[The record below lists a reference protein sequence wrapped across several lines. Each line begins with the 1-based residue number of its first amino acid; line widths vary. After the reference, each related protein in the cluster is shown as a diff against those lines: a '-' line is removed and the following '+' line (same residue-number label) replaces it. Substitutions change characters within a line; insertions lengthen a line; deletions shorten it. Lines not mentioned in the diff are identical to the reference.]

1 MWKKSLADS
10 FYNIKEVINMKT
22 AIQFGAGNI
31 GRGFIGKL
39 LSKSGYKV
47 YFADVNE
54 EIVNALKEKNEYTV
68 EVVGENKTEVVVNN
82 VDGVFSNDAKL
93 IDLITKAEIIT
104 TAVGPTV
111 LTIISKS
118 LAQGITRRFEMNI
131 KSNLNIIACENMIK
145 GTTFLKGEVEK
156 HLSQE
161 VITYMN
167 QFIGFPNSAV
177 DRIVPPMEMSSD
189 ILRVRVEEFKEW
201 IVEAPLFKG
210 ETPKIEGMDL
220 TDNLMAFVERKL
232 FTLNT
237 GHAITAYLGVIAGHQ
252 TVKESIED
260 ESIEKIVKN
269 AMHESGEV
277 LIKRYGFEREV
288 HNKYIEKILNRFR
301 NPYLID
307 EVDRVGRQP
316 LRKLGYNDRLIKPLR
331 GTMEYGTKNS
341 SLIIGIGA
349 ALKYR
354 NDSDEQAVEL
364 ERILNSQ
371 DLKSAIKEITSLED
385 ENMVAKI
392 VEAFTV

>member
-1 MWKKSLADS
+1 
-10 FYNIKEVINMKT
+10 MKI

-31 GRGFIGKL
+31 GRGFIGNL

-47 YFADVNE
+47 YFADVNK
-54 EIVNALKEKNEYTV
+54 EIVNTLKEKNEYTV
-68 EVVGENKTEVVVNN
+68 EVVGENKTEVLVNN
-82 VDGVFSNDAKL
+82 VDGILSNDVKL
-93 IDLITKAEIIT
+93 IDLITQAEIIT

-118 LAQGITRRFEMNI
+118 IAQGIIKRFEMKI
-131 KSNLNIIACENMIK
+131 KNNLNIIACENMIN
-145 GTTFLKGEVEK
+145 GTTFLKNEVEK
-156 HLSQE
+156 HLNQE
-161 VITYMN
+161 VIDYMN
-167 QFIGFPNSAV
+167 EFIGFPNSAV
-177 DRIVPPMEMSSD
+177 DRIVPPMAKSSD

-210 ETPKIEGMDL
+210 EAPKIEGMDL
-220 TDNLMAFVERKL
+220 TDNLMAFIERKL

-237 GHAITAYLGVIAGHQ
+237 GHAITAYLGVIAGHK

-260 ESIEKIVKN
+260 NNIEKIVKS

-277 LIKRYGFEREV
+277 LINRYGFERET
-288 HNKYIEKILNRFR
+288 HNKYIEKILNRFK

-331 GTMEYGTKNS
+331 GTIEYGTKNS
-341 SLIIGIGA
+341 SLIKGIGA

-354 NDSDEQAVEL
+354 NNEDEQAVEL
-364 ERILNSQ
+364 EKILNSQ
-371 DLKSAIKEITSLED
+371 DLSSAIKEITSLED
-385 ENMVAKI
+385 EVMITKI
-392 VEAFTV
+392 KKAFTE

>member
-1 MWKKSLADS
+1 
-10 FYNIKEVINMKT
+10 MKI

-31 GRGFIGKL
+31 GRGFIGNL
-39 LSKSGYKV
+39 LSNSGYKV
-47 YFADVNE
+47 YFADVNK
-54 EIVNALKEKNEYTV
+54 EIVNELKEKNEYIV

-82 VDGVFSNDAKL
+82 VDGILSNDVKL
-93 IDLITKAEIIT
+93 IDLITEAEIIT

-118 LAQGITRRFEMNI
+118 IAQGIIKRFEMKI
-131 KSNLNIIACENMIK
+131 KNNLNIIACENMIN
-145 GTTFLKGEVEK
+145 GTTFLKNEVEK
-156 HLSQE
+156 HLNQE
-161 VITYMN
+161 VIDYMN
-167 QFIGFPNSAV
+167 EFIGFPNSAV
-177 DRIVPPMEMSSD
+177 DRIVPPMAKSSD

-210 ETPKIEGMDL
+210 KAPKIEGMDL
-220 TDNLMAFVERKL
+220 TDNLMAFIERKL

-237 GHAITAYLGVIAGHQ
+237 GHAITAYLGVIAGHK

-260 ESIEKIVKN
+260 DNIEKVVKS

-277 LIKRYGFEREV
+277 LINRYGFERET
-288 HNKYIEKILNRFR
+288 HNKYIEKILNRFK

-331 GTMEYGTKNS
+331 GTIEYGTKNS
-341 SLIIGIGA
+341 SLIKGIGA

-354 NDSDEQAVEL
+354 NNEDEQAVEL
-364 ERILNSQ
+364 EKKLNNQ
-371 DLKSAIKEITSLED
+371 DLSLAIKEITSLED
-385 ENMVAKI
+385 EVMITKI
-392 VEAFTV
+392 KKAFTE

>member
-1 MWKKSLADS
+1 
-10 FYNIKEVINMKT
+10 MKT

-39 LSKSGYKV
+39 LSEADYKV
-47 YFADVNE
+47 YFADVSE
-54 EIVNALKEKNEYTV
+54 SIVNALQEKNEYTV
-68 EVVGENKTEVVVNN
+68 EVVGENKAEVIVKN

-93 IDLITKAEIIT
+93 LELITKADIIT

-118 LAQGITRRFEMNI
+118 LAQGITKRFEEGI
-131 KSNLNIIACENMIK
+131 KNNLNIIACENMIK
-145 GTTFLKGEVEK
+145 GTSFLKEEVEK
-156 HLSQE
+156 HLSEE
-161 VITYMN
+161 VISYMN
-167 QFIGFPNSAV
+167 DYIGFPNSAV
-177 DRIVPPMEMSSD
+177 DRIVPPMEKSAD

-210 ETPKIEGMDL
+210 EIPKINGMDL

-237 GHAITAYLGVIAGHQ
+237 GHAITAYLGVIKGHK

-260 ESIEKIVKN
+260 EAIETIVKS
-269 AMHESGEV
+269 AMNESGEV
-277 LIKRYGFEREV
+277 LINRYNFERDT
-288 HNKYIEKILNRFR
+288 HTKYIEKILNRFK
-301 NPYLID
+301 NPYLVD

-331 GTMEYGTKNS
+331 GTIEYGTKNS
-341 SLIIGIGA
+341 SLIKGIAA

-354 NDSDEQAVEL
+354 NAEDEQAVEL
-364 ERILNSQ
+364 EKKLNT
-371 DLKSAIKEITSLED
+371 LEFTAAIKEITSLED
-385 ENMVAKI
+385 ESIIKKI
-392 VEAFTV
+392 GEALTNL

>member
-1 MWKKSLADS
+1 
-10 FYNIKEVINMKT
+10 MKI

-31 GRGFIGKL
+31 GRGFIGNL
-39 LSKSGYKV
+39 LSNSGYKV
-47 YFADVNE
+47 YFADVNK
-54 EIVNALKEKNEYTV
+54 EIVNELKEKNEYIV

-82 VDGVFSNDAKL
+82 VDGILSNDVKL
-93 IDLITKAEIIT
+93 IDLITEAEIIT

-118 LAQGITRRFEMNI
+118 IAQGIIKRFEMKI
-131 KSNLNIIACENMIK
+131 KNNLNIIACENMIN
-145 GTTFLKGEVEK
+145 GTTFLKNEVEK
-156 HLSQE
+156 HLNQE
-161 VITYMN
+161 VIDYMN
-167 QFIGFPNSAV
+167 EFIGFPNSAV
-177 DRIVPPMEMSSD
+177 DRIVPPMAKSSD

-210 ETPKIEGMDL
+210 EAPKIEGMDL
-220 TDNLMAFVERKL
+220 TDNLMAFIERKL

-237 GHAITAYLGVIAGHQ
+237 GHAITAYLGVIAGHK

-260 ESIEKIVKN
+260 DNIEKVVKS

-277 LIKRYGFEREV
+277 LINRYGFERET
-288 HNKYIEKILNRFR
+288 HNKYIEKILNRFK

-331 GTMEYGTKNS
+331 GTIEYGTKNS
-341 SLIIGIGA
+341 SLIKGIGA

-354 NDSDEQAVEL
+354 NNEDEQAVEL
-364 ERILNSQ
+364 EKKLNNQ
-371 DLKSAIKEITSLED
+371 DLSLAIKEITSLED
-385 ENMVAKI
+385 EVMITKI
-392 VEAFTV
+392 KKAFTE